1 MVENAMTLL
10 LKYYTGIKFV
20 CIEPLKALIMSEL
33 SDSFVRSILSADAVG
48 FSKLV
53 SKNEYETLASL
64 KQCIDIFSEVIE
76 SLSGRIFHSAGD
88 SVFAEFKNSDAALEA
103 AIQIQKRLMDYN
115 ERTKLQQLTFRI
127 GLDTGDV
134 FADSENLLGEAVNF
148 ASRLESFAQPCGIS
162 VSSRFYSDL
171 GDKKTDFKDH
181 GNQNIKNSSIHVFDV
196 VLPGLAT
203 RRFLSK
209 TQKRSVLASTDL
221 FCVLLKKRLVAKPG
235 KTTSKT

>member
-1 MVENAMTLL
+1 
-10 LKYYTGIKFV
+10 
-20 CIEPLKALIMSEL
+20 MSEL

-115 ERTKLQQLTFRI
+115 KRTKLQQLTFRI

-162 VSSRFYSDL
+162 VSSRFY
-171 GDKKTDFKDH
+171 
-181 GNQNIKNSSIHVFDV
+181 
-196 VLPGLAT
+196 
-203 RRFLSK
+203 
-209 TQKRSVLASTDL
+209 
-221 FCVLLKKRLVAKPG
+221 
-235 KTTSKT
+235 